1 MTACRIALLITFA
14 LCAAM
19 PASAAK
25 QPAANDVEVTEWN
38 FAVYLGESRV
48 GYHRFRLER
57 DDDRR
62 RLFSEADFEVKLL
75 FLTLYRY
82 RHENTE
88 AWNGECLERIES
100 RTNAN
105 GKQFSVLGSQGSDA
119 FEVKATGLYD
129 KVPGCVKTFAYWN
142 PDFLRDSALL
152 NPQTGEVLPVVFEP
166 LDAVPIEVRGH
177 EVEARRY
184 RLRADGMD
192 LELWYSQDDEWLGL
206 RSTTEDGR
214 TIQYRL
220 T

>member
-1 MTACRIALLITFA
+1 MFAFRMALLIFFA
-14 LCAAM
+14 LNAAW
-19 PASAAK
+19 PAAAAK
-25 QPAANDVEVTEWN
+25 QPAASDVEVAEWN
-38 FAVYLGESRV
+38 FAVYLGNSRV

-57 DDDRR
+57 DDERR
-62 RLFSEADFEVKLL
+62 QLFSEAVFEVKLL

-88 AWNGECLERIES
+88 TWNGECLERIES
-100 RTNAN
+100 RTNDN
-105 GKQFSVLGSQGSDA
+105 GKKFSVRGSQRSDA
-119 FEVKATGLYD
+119 FEVKATGLSD
-129 KVPGCVKTFAYWN
+129 EVPGCVKTFAYWN
-142 PDFLRDSALL
+142 PDFLRDSVLM

-166 LDAVPIEVRGH
+166 LGAVPFEVRGR

-214 TIQYRL
+214 TLQYRL